1 MRLSDSDGPNHLRM
15 NLKSALY
22 LGERWEY
29 LFCLGDLRIRLWGEE
44 RLPEGDYWISVPEKS
59 LWIF

>member
-1 MRLSDSDGPNHLRM
+1 MKLN
-15 NLKSALY
+15 SALY

-29 LFCLGDLRIRLWGEE
+29 LFQLADLRIRAWGEE
-44 RLPEGDYWISVPEKS
+44 GLQEGDYWVAVPETS